1 MRKLSNLK
9 ALLLSFMLVVCLVLP
24 INAQKNDDFF
34 RAGDEFGGNRD
45 VVNWTI
51 SNGLGGATQE
61 NPTPVGSGLLI
72 LTIAGAGY
80 AFVRRKSRKPYN
92 SGATLFLAF
101 TLLLGL
107 TQCKKNEVA
116 PSVDNGVYITLD
128 AGYGNAKTGFTP
140 STGEFVWSN
149 GVTEYIYVGGSEH
162 ADCLGVLSGTG
173 TGTGSMTFSGSLTTT
188 PNDKE
193 TLHFFYLGKGRDGS
207 AVSTLDFSNQDGTLE
222 NVTNYHIAVGDGSYT
237 SGSVNYATTLD
248 MKMAIAYFNVSGYH
262 NTSETAETV
271 YLHGEDVYTTA
282 TVDYQNGTI
291 TGATKGYLNM
301 GTATAGKYVALIPSV
316 TTETTL
322 KFDSNSK
329 TGSMTFLRGVQAGKY
344 YANSDAALEV
354 TAGDLPD
361 GTLKGIFS
369 ISETRKVRFSQGN
382 LQYQASTTTWRFAEH
397 QHDFVGDAT
406 AGSVY
411 VGEVKSNNA
420 YIANSYTGWIDLFGW
435 GTWSG
440 MPNQMQPTLCI
451 NSQYSYYSYNWTGD
465 AYFHGT
471 IANSADNDWFTVSQ
485 EQMNCL
491 LNTRNTTTINNVEN
505 ARYSLAIINN
515 DVASVKGVILF
526 PDSYVGGNPEGVVW
540 NTINHVNSTY
550 AQGTQCTTA
559 GWNAL
564 NAYGCVFLPAVGGR
578 DGTSVGNAG
587 ERGWYASSTVTPDI
601 SGDSE
606 YALYFYSGCIYI
618 ASSKKWGGNAVR
630 LVRDL

>member
-1 MRKLSNLK
+1 MNIKK
-9 ALLLSFMLVVCLVLP
+9 TTKAALLCMLVACFVLP
-24 INAQKNDDFF
+24 INAQKKDDFF
-34 RAGDEFGGNRD
+34 RIGDEFGGNRD

-61 NPTPVGSGLLI
+61 NPTPVGSGLLVF
-72 LTIAGAGY
+72 TIAGAGY
-80 AFVRRKSRKPYN
+80 AMARRKK
-92 SGATLFLAF
+92 TK
-101 TLLLGL
+101 TLLLSVILILGM

-237 SGSVNYATTLD
+237 SGNINYATTLD
-248 MKMAIAYFNVSGYH
+248 MTMAIAYFNVSGYQ
-262 NTSETAETV
+262 NASETAETV

-282 TVDYQNGTI
+282 TVDYQTGTI
-291 TGATKGYLNM
+291 AGATKGYLNM
-301 GTATAGKYVALIPSV
+301 GAATASKYVALIPSV

-344 YANSDAALEV
+344 YANSDAALAV

-369 ISETRKVRFSQGN
+369 ISETKKVRFSQGN
-382 LQYQASTTTWRFAEH
+382 LQYQASTNTWRFAEH

-420 YIANSYTGWIDLFGW
+420 YISNSYTGWIDLFGW

-440 MPNQMQPTLCI
+440 MPNQMKPT
-451 NSQYSYYSYNWTGD
+451 QTEKSYWLYEWIGD

-471 IANSADNDWFTVSQ
+471 IANSTDNDWFTVSQ

-491 LNTRNTTTINNVEN
+491 LKTRNTTTINNVEN
-505 ARYSLAIINN
+505 ARYSLAIINT
-515 DVASVKGVILF
+515 DDAPVKGVILF

-540 NTINHVNSTY
+540 NTINYVNSSY

-559 GWNAL
+559 GWDAL

-601 SGDSE
+601 SSDSE

>member
-1 MRKLSNLK
+1 MNIKK
-9 ALLLSFMLVVCLVLP
+9 TTKAALLCMLVACFVLP

-61 NPTPVGSGLLI
+61 NPTPVGSGLLVF
-72 LTIAGAGY
+72 TIAGAGY
-80 AFVRRKSRKPYN
+80 AMARRKK
-92 SGATLFLAF
+92 TK
-101 TLLLGL
+101 TLLLSVILILGM
-107 TQCKKNEVA
+107 TQCKKNEVT

-128 AGYGNAKTGFTP
+128 AGYGNAKTSFTP

-188 PNDKE
+188 PNDNE
-193 TLHFFYLGKGRDGS
+193 VLHFFYLGKGRDGS

-237 SGSVNYATTLD
+237 SGAVNYATTLD
-248 MKMAIAYFNVSGYH
+248 MTMAIAYFNVSGYQ
-262 NTSETAETV
+262 NASETAETV

-282 TVDYQNGTI
+282 TVNYQTGTI

-301 GTATAGKYVALIPSV
+301 GTATADKYVALIPSV

-329 TGSMTFLRGVQAGKY
+329 TGTMTFNRGIQAGKY

-354 TAGDLPD
+354 TAGDLPE

-382 LQYQASTTTWRFAEH
+382 LQYQASTNTWRFAEH
-397 QHDFVGDAT
+397 QHDFVGDAI

-420 YIANSYTGWIDLFGW
+420 YIADSYTGWIDLFGW

-440 MPNQMQPTLCI
+440 MPNQMKPTQTEKYHWLYEWI
-451 NSQYSYYSYNWTGD
+451 GD

-505 ARYSLAIINN
+505 ARYSLAIINT
-515 DVASVKGVILF
+515 DDAPVKGVILF

-630 LVRDL
+630 LIHDL

>member
-1 MRKLSNLK
+1 MNIKK
-9 ALLLSFMLVVCLVLP
+9 TTKAALLCMLVACFVLP
-24 INAQKNDDFF
+24 INAQKKDDFF
-34 RAGDEFGGNRD
+34 RIGDEFGGNRD

-61 NPTPVGSGLLI
+61 NPTPVGSGLLVF
-72 LTIAGAGY
+72 TIAGAGY
-80 AFVRRKSRKPYN
+80 AMARRKK
-92 SGATLFLAF
+92 TK
-101 TLLLGL
+101 TLLLSVILILGM
-107 TQCKKNEVA
+107 TQCKKNEVT

-140 STGEFVWSN
+140 STGAFVWSD

-162 ADCLGVLSGTG
+162 DDCLGVLSGTG
-173 TGTGSMTFSGSLTTT
+173 TGTGSMTFSGTLTTT
-188 PNDKE
+188 PDEGE

-237 SGSVNYATTLD
+237 SGAVNYATTLD
-248 MKMAIAYFNVSGYH
+248 MTMAIAYFNVSGYQ
-262 NTSETAETV
+262 NASETAETV

-282 TVDYQNGTI
+282 TVDYQTGTI

-329 TGSMTFLRGVQAGKY
+329 TGSMTFINGIQAGRY
-344 YANSDAALEV
+344 YANNNAALAV
-354 TAGDLPD
+354 TAGNLPD

-420 YIANSYTGWIDLFGW
+420 YIADSYTGWIDLFGW

-465 AYFHGT
+465 VYFLGT
-471 IANSADNDWFTVSQ
+471 IANSADNDWFTISQ

-491 LNTRNTTTINNVEN
+491 LKTRNTTTINNVEN

-515 DVASVKGVILF
+515 DVASVKGAILF
-526 PDSYVGGNPEGVVW
+526 PDNYIGGNPEGVVW
-540 NTINHVNSTY
+540 NTINYGNSSY

-564 NAYGCVFLPAVGGR
+564 NANGCVFLPAAGGR
-578 DGTSVGNAG
+578 NGTSVGNAG
-587 ERGWYASSTVTPDI
+587 EQGWYASSTVTPDI

-606 YALYFYSGCIYI
+606 YALYFYSGNIYI

>member
-1 MRKLSNLK
+1 M
-9 ALLLSFMLVVCLVLP
+9 LLLWLLAACSVMTMH
-24 INAQKNDDFF
+24 AQKSDGFF
-34 RAGDEFGGNRD
+34 HSYNEENYENRGDG
-45 VVNWTI
+45 I
-51 SNGLGGATQE
+51 GLGGATQE
-61 NPTPVGSGLLI
+61 NPTPVGSGLLV

-80 AFVRRKSRKPYN
+80 MSFKRSKKSGDRRQNRGIMMPLI
-92 SGATLFLAF
+92 AIIVLV
-101 TLLLGL
+101 GL
-107 TQCKKNEVA
+107 TQCKKAET

-140 STGEFVWSN
+140 STGAFVWSD

-173 TGTGSMTFSGSLTTT
+173 TGTGSMTFSGTLTTT

-222 NVTNYHIAVGDGSYT
+222 NVTNYHIAIGDGSYT

-420 YIANSYTGWIDLFGW
+420 YIADSYTGWIDLFGW

-440 MPNQMQPTLCI
+440 MPNQMKPT
-451 NSQYSYYSYNWTGD
+451 QTDKSYWLYEWIGD

-471 IANSADNDWFTVSQ
+471 IANSADDDWFTVSQ

-505 ARYSLAIINN
+505 ARYSLAIINT
-515 DVASVKGVILF
+515 DDAPVKGVILF